1 MKLQVVTNGGIGY
14 YFPIPF
20 DRDEKRSKVEIF
32 TCFMEPWIN
41 SHYFYHFWS
50 WNVGRTQQGTKRPYL
65 TNYQSSKMGMQMR
78 AALFRV

>member
-20 DRDEKRSKVEIF
+20 DRVEKLSEVEIF

-41 SHYFYHFWS
+41 SHYFYTTFDLEMWAARS
-50 WNVGRTQQGTKRPYL
+50 KAQNVPI
-65 TNYQSSKMGMQMR
+65 
-78 AALFRV
+78 